1 MRALSRAAL
10 ALAWCWLVGAHAQDR
25 QRESEQES
33 APELDFLEYLG
44 AWAEEDDE
52 WLAIEE
58 WRKDNAADAEKG
70 AEESETEAESE
81 SETERDDDDE
91 SE

>member
-1 MRALSRAAL
+1 MRRLGPRCWRSAVRGLRRARRRKPSRRRPEP
-10 ALAWCWLVGAHAQDR
+10 G
-25 QRESEQES
+25 
-33 APELDFLEYLG
+33 PELDFLEYLG

-58 WRKDNAADAEKG
+58 WQKDNALTRSRGEED
-70 AEESETEAESE
+70 AEESES
-81 SETERDDDDE
+81 ERDDDDE

>member
-1 MRALSRAAL
+1 MPR
-10 ALAWCWLVGAHAQDR
+10 CWRSAVGGLRAHARRKQSR
-25 QRESEQES
+25 SGAGAR
-33 APELDFLEYLG
+33 PELDFLEYLG

-58 WRKDNAADAEKG
+58 WQKEIGADSDR
-70 AEESETEAESE
+70 AEESES
-81 SETERDDDDE
+81 ERDDDDE

>member
-1 MRALSRAAL
+1 MRNVRAAVL
-10 ALAWCWLVGAHAQDR
+10 ALACCWLAGMAAQ
-25 QRESEQES
+25 E
-33 APELDFLEYLG
+33 PEPAEPGPDLDFLEYLG

-58 WRKDNAADAEKG
+58 WQRDNAAAPDEDPEG
-70 AEESETEAESE
+70 SERREGEE
-81 SETERDDDDE
+81 DE

>member
-1 MRALSRAAL
+1 MRRIRPAVL
-10 ALAWCWLVGAHAQDR
+10 ALACWWLAAIRAQEVEPPR
-25 QRESEQES
+25 
-33 APELDFLEYLG
+33 APPEPGPDLDFLEYLG

-58 WRKDNAADAEKG
+58 LQKDLG
-70 AEESETEAESE
+70 AEAEEGAQESE
-81 SETERDDDDE
+81 SEREDDDE

>member
-1 MRALSRAAL
+1 
-10 ALAWCWLVGAHAQDR
+10 
-25 QRESEQES
+25 
-33 APELDFLEYLG
+33 LDFLEYLG

-58 WRKDNAADAEKG
+58 WEKDDATAPEKD
-70 AEESETEAESE
+70 SEGSE
-81 SETERDDDDE
+81 RQEDDDDE

>member
-1 MRALSRAAL
+1 MRRVRFTVL
-10 ALAWCWLVGAHAQDR
+10 ALGCWWLVGTHAQ
-25 QRESEQES
+25 EAEQE
-33 APELDFLEYLG
+33 PGPGLDFLEYLG

-58 WRKDNAADAEKG
+58 WQKDNDAEPD
-70 AEESETEAESE
+70 EEPEGP
-81 SETERDDDDE
+81 ERQKDDHDE

>member
-1 MRALSRAAL
+1 MDQL
-10 ALAWCWLVGAHAQDR
+10 LVGKILAVDIFVA
-25 QRESEQES
+25 
-33 APELDFLEYLG
+33 DFLEYLG

-58 WRKDNAADAEKG
+58 WQKEIGADSDG
-70 AEESETEAESE
+70 AEESER
-81 SETERDDDDE
+81 ERDDDDE

>member
-1 MRALSRAAL
+1 MRRISFAVAL
-10 ALAWCWLVGAHAQDR
+10 ACWWLAAIRAQ
-25 QRESEQES
+25 EVEPPP
-33 APELDFLEYLG
+33 APPEAGPDLDFLEYLG

-58 WRKDNAADAEKG
+58 WQKDLGAA
-70 AEESETEAESE
+70 AEEGAQESE
-81 SETERDDDDE
+81 SEREDNDE